1 MKRRSFC
8 EWIPI
13 LPWPVWPLAWQRVL
27 GQNTVVGSMTLLLA
41 MRGNIVT
48 RSMSGPPFA
57 LQLHC
62 TTVWCR
68 GTANAIAPFLATVLV
83 PSPWSTRVSSCCSAA
98 RCRTLAMNACQS
110 DPSSAPLALDRPRA
124 RSITGL
130 FSRPSSEP
138 DVILIASSG
147 SLVSLSLQLWPIEMD
162 IIMTSLTQWDAL
174 AFPRDHDFDPERH
187 LPFALFVQV
196 S

>member
-68 GTANAIAPFLATVLV
+68 V
-83 PSPWSTRVSSCCSAA
+83 PTTRPPAENHVK
-98 RCRTLAMNACQS
+98 TPHLK
-110 DPSSAPLALDRPRA
+110 
-124 RSITGL
+124 T
-130 FSRPSSEP
+130 F
-138 DVILIASSG
+138 
-147 SLVSLSLQLWPIEMD
+147 
-162 IIMTSLTQWDAL
+162 SLTQYFIDVSGKPVYAGL
-174 AFPRDHDFDPERH
+174 QVTRNKRH
-187 LPFALFVQV
+187 E
-196 S
+196 